1 MEHPVNLSG
10 LSKGVE
16 RILSP
21 DAPGPA
27 RMMAASGMAPLPPA
41 DLLTVLYFLSY
52 DKDSQ
57 ISSKASKTLQ
67 DMPDKVLL
75 GTLQGN
81 LPPEVLDGI
90 APFLLGRDSAVE
102 QIILNRATLDDT
114 HVWLAKKLT
123 SEQLLEIIVANERR
137 LLRTPAII
145 ENLYFNQHTRMSS
158 VDRAIELAIRNGVEL
173 SGIPAFEETKQALD
187 GELIFESDGEPTPDD
202 LNFNN
207 AVQTAKS
214 LDEHPVEEINDVMDA
229 LNADTPEEE
238 KPEVDKEAEKSVGN
252 FNAQLSTMMV
262 SHKIRIAML
271 GTASQRSV
279 LIRDSNKLVIMAVL
293 KSPSVNEAEV
303 RKYSALKGLPEE
315 AMRYIAS
322 KRDWTK
328 QYLIKLN
335 LVNNPRTP
343 IEHALRFMTHL
354 RPNDLRA
361 LERSKDVPGVI
372 CKAAKE
378 LRKKRMK

>member
-1 MEHPVNLSG
+1 
-10 LSKGVE
+10 
-16 RILSP
+16 
-21 DAPGPA
+21 
-27 RMMAASGMAPLPPA
+27 
-41 DLLTVLYFLSY
+41 
-52 DKDSQ
+52 
-57 ISSKASKTLQ
+57 
-67 DMPDKVLL
+67 
-75 GTLQGN
+75 
-81 LPPEVLDGI
+81 
-90 APFLLGRDSAVE
+90 
-102 QIILNRATLDDT
+102 
-114 HVWLAKKLT
+114 
-123 SEQLLEIIVANERR
+123 
-137 LLRTPAII
+137 
-145 ENLYFNQHTRMSS
+145 MSS

-252 FNAQLSTMMV
+252 FNAQLSTMMG